1 MQGPPVLEGP
11 ILTHGTFHFKCTVD
25 LADQYDQAARCEV
38 SWLFDGETH
47 DDVESVILHVNSLS
61 TLIPGEVFSYRKGRL
76 GVMVGCR
83 ARSFYENFHK
93 SHWYASDNYFVGI
106 KVSTDDPL
114 VLSESDGLGTTIPIW
129 STIPILCE
137 DLTYMTA
144 CRINILAQS
153 QGEETEDDYFH
164 EELSFDS
171 CDIAIAPRD
180 WDETS
185 KTATTEFTIVA
196 RRDFMDDG
204 VRNVTIR
211 SRVLPPDCVNSS
223 YVSIFDG
230 YEIQPIQVSVIG
242 VDHKRCSSFGD
253 PHYRTFDGLWYTML
267 KTGYFVLLRGT
278 TDKGSILEVQTAA
291 TDCAEVSCNC
301 AVAIRENNDLVIM
314 DICNRDSLRI
324 SVPSKNLS
332 PGTAIHQQYGNK
344 HYVYMYSGVTLEVRL
359 VSSAQ
364 GKWLDVFV
372 VLPSDYTGRTMALCG
387 DGDDDDTNDFTKRN
401 GEITEDLDDFAESW
415 RVLDEENLFLRYDRL
430 SWIPESN
437 IMYCNCP
444 TGIDSFRI
452 CCGYGL
458 HTDQLRLGT
467 DMTHLYANGTTGHSE
482 KSCLGPLYGS
492 VAIHAESPQCIE
504 KTDQENVRDDYVE
517 AGDIRFEYDSEFKP
531 SIPEWPTPSGITE
544 GMALEFCGQFLSS
557 NSIYSACIEK
567 TNLNTQKYNET
578 CVIDIQATDTRDFA
592 PSTAAAFLFD
602 CMDLVLR
609 NISLYDKDGQGNK
622 VPPQDLITMLCPSD
636 CSKHGECIDN
646 ICVCDKGF
654 TGSDCSYEKG
664 QPIHLSNL
672 KHDALCDLQSRP
684 CETAFGVGENFVK
697 SERLMCK
704 VKLTS
709 QNNHISVYYTEAY
722 LISSTEI
729 ACPLKH
735 TGINTYP
742 ATVTNNELPVEY
754 SHISFSLDGITFSNE
769 LLFTVFDSVCV
780 ECTESGS
787 CDKKGDSCLIDGLCF
802 AEGNQHRLEP
812 GKYCDAANDEFGWTE
827 KDIIWTTD
835 SANWTEPTTT
845 SPGES
850 GAPNSSG
857 GWQIFLGFVGG
868 VIFGA
873 AVICE

>member
-1 MQGPPVLEGP
+1 
-11 ILTHGTFHFKCTVD
+11 
-25 LADQYDQAARCEV
+25 
-38 SWLFDGETH
+38 
-47 DDVESVILHVNSLS
+47 
-61 TLIPGEVFSYRKGRL
+61 
-76 GVMVGCR
+76 
-83 ARSFYENFHK
+83 
-93 SHWYASDNYFVGI
+93 
-106 KVSTDDPL
+106 
-114 VLSESDGLGTTIPIW
+114 
-129 STIPILCE
+129 
-137 DLTYMTA
+137 
-144 CRINILAQS
+144 
-153 QGEETEDDYFH
+153 
-164 EELSFDS
+164 
-171 CDIAIAPRD
+171 
-180 WDETS
+180 
-185 KTATTEFTIVA
+185 
-196 RRDFMDDG
+196 
-204 VRNVTIR
+204 
-211 SRVLPPDCVNSS
+211 
-223 YVSIFDG
+223 
-230 YEIQPIQVSVIG
+230 
-242 VDHKRCSSFGD
+242 
-253 PHYRTFDGLWYTML
+253 ML

-278 TDKGSILEVQTAA
+278 TNTGGILEVQTAA

-301 AVAIRENNDLVIM
+301 AVAIRENNDLVIL

-324 SVPSKNLS
+324 SVPRKNLS

-359 VSSAQ
+359 VSNVQ

-372 VLPSDYTGRTMALCG
+372 TLPSDYSGLTMALCG
-387 DGDDDDTNDFTKRN
+387 DGDDDETNDFTTRN

-415 RVLDEENLFLRYDRL
+415 RVLDGENLFLGYDRL

-437 IMYCNCP
+437 TMYCNCP

-467 DMTHLYANGTTGHSE
+467 DMTHLYANGTTDHSE
-482 KSCLGPLYGS
+482 KSCVDPLDGS
-492 VAIHAESPQCIE
+492 VAIHAETPQCIE
-504 KTDQENVRDDYVE
+504 KTDQENARDDYVE
-517 AGDIRFEYDSEFKP
+517 AGDIRFEYDSGFKP

-544 GMALEFCGQFLSS
+544 GMAREFCGEFLSS
-557 NSIYSACIEK
+557 ASIYSACIEK

-578 CVIDIQATDTRDFA
+578 CVIDIQATDTLDFT

-602 CMDLVLR
+602 CIDLVLR

-622 VPPQDLITMLCPSD
+622 VPPQDLVTMLCPSD
-636 CSKHGECIDN
+636 CSKQGECIDN

-654 TGSDCSYEKG
+654 TGSDCSHEEG
-664 QPIHLSNL
+664 QPIHLSYL

-684 CETAFGVGENFVK
+684 CQTAFGVGENFVE

-729 ACPLKH
+729 ACPLRH

-780 ECTESGS
+780 ECTESGN

-812 GKYCDAANDEFGWTE
+812 GKYCDAINDEFGWTE

-835 SANWTEPTTT
+835 SANWTEQTTV

-850 GAPNSSG
+850 GAPNSSEALALTAITAIRGMYYLLQG
-857 GWQIFLGFVGG
+857 GWQAFVGFVGG
-868 VIFGA
+868 VLFGA
-873 AVICE
+873 AVICFVFYILRRREKHKYKLEGHLKRAKSHHYNGKECPGGTANEEAYENVDESEDVSMQTQSPAKIYEVIDNRISMKVEGVTHQNEAYIDPVDLQEQKCEELQRKRRSVVGNRIA